1 MQDMSFFITVN
12 VIILINRTNISLEL
26 PQFSSA
32 LPFDL
37 HNYTFWIRNLALVF
51 AKLVMLGTV
60 LVTFLIVLIKYP
72 TRSNF

>member
-26 PQFSSA
+26 PQFPSA
-32 LPFDL
+32 LHFDL
-37 HNYTFWIRNLALVF
+37 YNYTFWIRSLALVF

-60 LVTFLIVLIKYP
+60 LVTSLIVLIKYP